1 MAIASQGLIMTGIPS
16 TRLVTIFGGSGFLGR
31 HMVRA
36 LANEGWR
43 IRVATRRPNNALF
56 LRPMGRVGQIQLFKA
71 NVQDD
76 EAVRAALKGADAAI
90 NLVGVL
96 YQSGNQRFE
105 SLHVEAA
112 ERIARAAR
120 ELGVKRLLHVS
131 ALGIAGSGA
140 RYARTKALGEERV
153 RAEFP
158 DATIFRPSTVFGPED
173 DFFNKFGWLA
183 RLSPALPLIG
193 GGKTKFQPVFV
204 GDVAR
209 AAVKV
214 LGDSATASK
223 TYELGGPEIMT
234 LKEIMELTLKETRR
248 HRLLIPVPFGLAR
261 IKAVAL
267 GLLPK
272 PLLTV
277 DQVRMLEGD
286 AVVSDGALTFRNL
299 GIVPE
304 APGGIVPS
312 YLWRFRK
319 HGEFEP
325 AAN

>member
-1 MAIASQGLIMTGIPS
+1 MTGIPS

-36 LANEGWR
+36 LANDSWR
-43 IRVATRRPNNALF
+43 IRVAVRRPNNALF
-56 LRPMGRVGQIQLFKA
+56 LRPMGRVGQIQIVKA
-71 NVQDD
+71 NVQD
-76 EAVRAALKGADAAI
+76 EAAVRTALKGADAAI
-90 NLVGVL
+90 NLVAVL

-105 SLHVEAA
+105 TLHVGAA
-112 ERIARAAR
+112 ERIARAAA
-120 ELGVKRLLHVS
+120 EAGVKRLLHVS
-131 ALGIAGSGA
+131 ALGITGGA
-140 RYARTKALGEERV
+140 SRYARTKALGEERV

-158 DATIFRPSTVFGPED
+158 EATIFRPSTVFGPED

-193 GGKTKFQPVFV
+193 GGKTRFQPVFV

-209 AAVKV
+209 ATVKV
-214 LGDSATASK
+214 LGDATTAGK
-223 TYELGGPEIMT
+223 IYELGGPEIMT

-248 HRLLIPVPFGLAR
+248 NRLLLPIPFALAR
-261 IKAVAL
+261 IQGAVL

-272 PLLTV
+272 PLLTL
-277 DQVRMLEGD
+277 DQARLLESD
-286 AVVSDGALTFRNL
+286 AVVSDGALTFRDL
-299 GIVPE
+299 GIVPD
-304 APGGIVPS
+304 APGAIIPS

-325 AAN
+325 ATS

>member
-1 MAIASQGLIMTGIPS
+1 
-16 TRLVTIFGGSGFLGR
+16 
-31 HMVRA
+31 MVRA
-36 LANEGWR
+36 LANDGWR
-43 IRVATRRPNNALF
+43 IRVVVRRPNNALF
-56 LRPMGRVGQIQLFKA
+56 LRPMGRVGQIQLVKA
-71 NVQDD
+71 NVQDE
-76 EAVRAALKGADAAI
+76 EAVRAALKGAAAAI
-90 NLVGVL
+90 NLVAVL
-96 YQSGNQRFE
+96 YQSRNQRFE

-112 ERIARAAR
+112 ERIARAAS

-131 ALGIAGSGA
+131 ALGIAGSA
-140 RYARTKALGEERV
+140 SRYAQTKALGEERV

-209 AAVKV
+209 AAAKV
-214 LGDSATASK
+214 LGDASTAGK
-223 TYELGGPEIMT
+223 IYELGGPEIMT
-234 LKEIMELTLKETRR
+234 LKEVMELTLKETRR
-248 HRLLIPVPFGLAR
+248 NRLLLPIPFGLAR
-261 IKAVAL
+261 VQGAVL

-272 PLLTV
+272 PLLTL
-277 DQVRMLEGD
+277 DQVRMLESD
-286 AVVSDGALTFRNL
+286 AVVSEGALTFRDL

-304 APGGIVPS
+304 APGAIIPS

-325 AAN
+325 ATS